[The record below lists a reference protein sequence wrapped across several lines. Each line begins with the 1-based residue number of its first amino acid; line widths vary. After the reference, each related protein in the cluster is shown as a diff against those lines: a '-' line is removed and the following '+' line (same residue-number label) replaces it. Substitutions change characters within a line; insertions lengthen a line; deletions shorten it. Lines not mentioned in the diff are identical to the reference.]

1 MPNIFDQMA
10 ASDAAAGAPAQAQ
23 AGNVFDQMAKQ
34 DRQSQDGAMQ
44 AALGDAVKI
53 LPDQAANDQQMA
65 KTLGLPVD
73 MVERNRDQV
82 QQQFRLREL
91 QQVMQ
96 ASPVLR
102 AQMSNPDF
110 ARVAHDDAPV
120 LNDLEQVMQFLGR
133 SGKATLAGVAG
144 ISEGLWGLGRAAS
157 GYIPDAAGGR
167 LLEDWTT
174 YGNQQARGVV
184 QRLMPQAGGTVEAG
198 WYSGMQ
204 SLGMN
209 LGQLPLAFLP
219 GGQAP
224 LAENI
229 AGQVAT
235 RMSPVLWSMGLT
247 TGGQAYGE
255 ARDKGLTQAQAIMFG
270 TSQGVIEAGTE
281 MIGMPALF
289 NVLKPGK
296 TAAKIME
303 YMIKEQGGEQI
314 ATALQDMNE
323 WAVLPENQGKSF
335 GDYLRARPSAAL
347 QTAIA
352 TAVGGGA
359 QVTLMKGAGM
369 VINRAE
375 YAAAKAQ
382 QAEAQ
387 AALLDQLNKVAQ
399 ASSLQKRD
407 ADTFGAL
414 AEQQAAEY
422 GASDTVYIDGNALM
436 QSGLAQQVA
445 QVSPAVAAQVQE
457 AAATGGLV
465 AIPTSEYAARIA
477 PLQESA
483 QLLDHLKF
491 DPEGFTRSEAQ
502 VYMQTQGE
510 QLQAEVD
517 RALAVAEQTDAARAG
532 MEAVRTQVLDQL
544 NEANRFKPE
553 VNGAYASLIAA
564 RYAVRAE
571 QMGTTADELFKQRG
585 LRVVAEGMPGVS
597 LDQPAWHGTPHRGIE
612 KTGFKL
618 TSIGTGEGAQSFG
631 WGMYFAGERKVAEQ
645 YRNRLTSVGAQKTML
660 LDGVALAE
668 GTPAR
673 HGASLLFHGSK
684 RETVASVKQWLNS
697 AKEGDV
703 GLAEIASKAGMAPE
717 TYWQQVLDFVQ
728 NHTKKQISEE
738 AGQTYSVEVPSDAD
752 LLDYGKP
759 FSQQSEKVQEALRK
773 VHGGDAFAESTS
785 AGADTSGEGLYQAL
799 VSDLGSPRAASEALL
814 AAGIP
819 GLRYLDGNS
828 RGRGAGS
835 HNYVIWDERLLTP
848 EAAQIKALYQGARA
862 PQTESQE
869 FKSWFGDSKVVDD
882 NGKPLVVYHGTGSEF
897 SVFDEDLAGKNY
909 EKDDEQG
916 FFFTSKPKEAY
927 WAADRASE
935 VSGGNPS
942 IMPVY
947 LSLQDPLIID
957 VSEHAEKVGLG
968 DPSSYYDNRTSELL
982 ARAND
987 AGNDG
992 IIVRNKRRGY
1002 STIVAFNPEQ
1012 IKSAIGNNGQF
1023 DPNNPSILKQ
1033 GADGPRGMF
1042 SPEQRAIALL
1052 KAADL
1057 STFLH
1062 EAGHFFFEDDI
1073 ALASELVA
1081 AQAQGAT
1088 VSPGEQRI
1096 LDDVGTLL
1104 TWHGLKGDLSQQLA
1118 EWHGLGFEE
1127 RRAYHEKTAESFERY
1142 LLEGKAPSL
1151 ELTPMFQRFRTWLV
1165 SVYRSLKDFVAGHP
1179 AAGELSPEVRQV
1191 FDRMLASEDQIALA
1205 LQGRSLVPMFA
1216 SAEEAGMTPEEFAR
1230 YQESGRQATA
1240 DAVDSLQAR
1249 GIRDMQ
1255 WLRNARSRMLKAKQ
1269 KEAAGLRA
1277 GLETDARVEVYGEPI
1292 YRAWRFLTAKLREE
1306 DKLPEPVKTGTGQT
1320 LDPGKDSLLVAVAKL
1335 GGLDRESAAEHLG
1348 VHADDFKAKSGV
1360 FGAPV
1365 FRKTGGLAAD
1375 AMAERLAESG
1385 YLKADDA
1392 LNVLED
1398 KIASEL
1404 RGDPQYSFAKDWAA
1418 AQGEQRAGD
1427 GVDVSALGAARLDA
1441 GELAVMGLPPEV
1453 VNTLKARKMVAA
1465 NGLHPDLVAEQ
1476 FGFTSGDELVRKL
1489 ALAEPPQERIDALV
1503 DVRMLEQHGE
1513 LASPEAIERA
1523 TDEAIHNE
1531 ARMRMVATEEA
1542 TLAKATGKPR
1552 VLEKAAREYAAQL
1565 IARQKV
1571 RDLRPSQY
1579 TNAESRAAAEAA
1591 KARKAGDTARAAAEK
1606 RNQLLQGFIASTAL
1620 KARDEMQ
1627 QAVDYLR
1634 RFDKPSKT
1642 LDKDYADQIDQL
1654 LERFDLKP
1662 VSNKASEKR
1671 MALSRWMDS
1680 QREQG
1685 LEPEIP
1691 QELLD
1696 AAERKPWR
1704 ELTVEE
1710 MRGLV
1715 DTVKQIEHLGR
1726 LKHRL
1731 LTARD
1736 QKAYEAVRDEIA
1748 ASIREHAGKRK
1759 ANARTS
1765 TTWAGKA
1772 LSGVK
1777 MFGASHIKAA
1787 TWARVL
1793 DGGKDG
1799 GPMWEHFVRGAN
1811 ERGDMEATMRAEATS
1826 KLAEIMAPLFK
1837 LGRMSDKGTFFPTV
1851 GRSFNRQ
1858 ERLAIA
1864 LNIGNDGNLQR
1875 LLGGEGWTVDQLKP
1889 VLQSLTAAEWHAVQ
1903 AIWDHFETYRPQIA
1917 AKERRVY
1924 GKEPAWVEPRAFDV
1938 TTADGQNVSLRG
1950 GYYPIKYDPAA
1961 SQRAEEHADA
1971 EGAQRQLRG
1980 AYTSATTRR
1989 SFTKARVE
1997 EVNGRPLLYSL
2008 AGVYG
2013 GVNDV
2018 IHDLAW
2024 HEWLIDTNRLLRSQT
2039 IDSAIRDHYGPEAKQ
2054 QLKTW
2059 AQDIAEGDRGAQHA
2073 LDMALGRLRQGISV
2087 AGLGFNFV
2095 SAAMQPLGI
2104 TQSIV
2109 RVGTP
2114 WIGRGVMRYVANP
2127 VRATREANQL
2137 SAFMENRAR
2146 TRFRELNELRNQVQ
2160 DQTSVKEFT
2169 GRWAYWMMM
2178 RFQQMVDV
2186 PTWWG
2191 AYDKAIAEGNADER
2205 ARALADQAVIDSQGG
2220 GETKDLSAIERGGS
2234 AQRLFTVFYS
2244 FMNTALNIGVAQG
2257 MTANTPAKKAK
2268 LAVDMLLIYTV
2279 PAVLGALFKDAI
2291 TPGDAGDD
2299 DPEKLARKLAAEQ
2312 ISFLLGLFVVGREF
2326 ADVGKIIAGAEGA
2339 RDYAGPAGTRMV
2351 GDTLRFGKQ
2360 AMQGEF
2366 DDAFRKAAIN
2376 LSGDLFG
2383 LPAAQVNRTITGAK
2397 ALVEGETSNPAALA
2411 FGFQKPR

>member
-23 AGNVFDQMAKQ
+23 AGNVFDQMAQQ

-198 WYSGMQ
+198 WYSGLQ

-224 LAENI
+224 LAESI
-229 AGQVAT
+229 AGQAAT

-270 TSQGVIEAGTE
+270 ASQGVIEAGTE

-289 NVLKPGK
+289 SVLKPGK

-359 QVTLMKGAGM
+359 QVTLMKGVGM

-387 AALLDQLNKVAQ
+387 AALLEQLNKVAQ

-407 ADTFGAL
+407 ANTFGAL

-491 DPEGFTRSEAQ
+491 DPEGFTRAEAQ

-532 MEAVRTQVLDQL
+532 MDAVRTQVLDQL
-544 NEANRFKPE
+544 NVANRFKSE
-553 VNGAYASLIAA
+553 VNGAYAALIAA

-585 LRVVAEGMPGVS
+585 LRVVAEGMPGVV
-597 LDQPAWHGTPHRGIE
+597 LNQGDAPDGYVRLYHGGNT
-612 KTGFKL
+612 
-618 TSIGTGEGAQSFG
+618 
-631 WGMYFAGERKVAEQ
+631 
-645 YRNRLTSVGAQKTML
+645 
-660 LDGVALAE
+660 
-668 GTPAR
+668 
-673 HGASLLFHGSK
+673 
-684 RETVASVKQWLNS
+684 
-697 AKEGDV
+697 
-703 GLAEIASKAGMAPE
+703 GLAEIRDGGPGNIFNGLFASKSRGYAASHGDGSLYRMDLPESKILTQWALDYDIDPEATAHALRREMPWLSDEDFDLAFEAVIEDKVDRVDADDLMRVFREDSVGEASWEAQRIRGAVAKELGYMAVE
-717 TYWQQVLDFVQ
+717 MSDEHGISYLVLPGVGVHPA
-728 NHTKKQISEE
+728 NEPS
-738 AGQTYSVEVPSDAD
+738 ASDA
-752 LLDYGKP
+752 
-759 FSQQSEKVQEALRK
+759 S
-773 VHGGDAFAESTS
+773 DAYA
-785 AGADTSGEGLYQAL
+785 
-799 VSDLGSPRAASEALL
+799 
-814 AAGIP
+814 
-819 GLRYLDGNS
+819 
-828 RGRGAGS
+828 
-835 HNYVIWDERLLTP
+835 
-848 EAAQIKALYQGARA
+848 
-862 PQTESQE
+862 
-869 FKSWFGDSKVVDD
+869 
-882 NGKPLVVYHGTGSEF
+882 
-897 SVFDEDLAGKNY
+897 
-909 EKDDEQG
+909 
-916 FFFTSKPKEAY
+916 
-927 WAADRASE
+927 
-935 VSGGNPS
+935 
-942 IMPVY
+942 
-947 LSLQDPLIID
+947 
-957 VSEHAEKVGLG
+957 
-968 DPSSYYDNRTSELL
+968 
-982 ARAND
+982 
-987 AGNDG
+987 
-992 IIVRNKRRGY
+992 
-1002 STIVAFNPEQ
+1002 
-1012 IKSAIGNNGQF
+1012 
-1023 DPNNPSILKQ
+1023 Q

-1104 TWHGLKGDLSQQLA
+1104 TWHGLKGDLPQQLD

-1230 YQESGRQATA
+1230 YQENGRQSTA

-1277 GLETDARVEVYGEPI
+1277 ELEAPARTEVFSEPI
-1292 YRAWRFLTAKLREE
+1292 YQAWQFLTGKQSAE
-1306 DKLPEPVKTGTGQT
+1306 DT
-1320 LDPGKDSLLVAVAKL
+1320 
-1335 GGLDRESAAEHLG
+1335 ESATP
-1348 VHADDFKAKSGV
+1348 S
-1360 FGAPV
+1360 
-1365 FRKTGGLAAD
+1365 
-1375 AMAERLAESG
+1375 
-1385 YLKADDA
+1385 
-1392 LNVLED
+1392 
-1398 KIASEL
+1398 
-1404 RGDPQYSFAKDWAA
+1404 
-1418 AQGEQRAGD
+1418 AG
-1427 GVDVSALGAARLDA
+1427 RLDA
-1441 GELAVMGLPPEV
+1441 TLLQAMGIQQEL

-1465 NGLHPDLVAEQ
+1465 KGLHPDMVAEK

-1513 LASPEAIERA
+1513 LSSPEAIERA

-1542 TLAKATGKPR
+1542 ALAKATGKPR

-1606 RNQLLQGFIASTAL
+1606 RNQMLQGLIARAAL

-1671 MALSRWMDS
+1671 MALSRWLDS
-1680 QREQG
+1680 QSEQG

-1772 LSGVK
+1772 LAGVK

-1811 ERGDMEATMRAEATS
+1811 ERGDMEATMRAEATG

-1875 LLGGEGWTVDQLKP
+1875 LLGGEGWTVDQIKP
-1889 VLQSLTAAEWHAVQ
+1889 VLQSMTAAEWHAVQ

-1938 TTADGQNVSLRG
+1938 TTADGHNVSLRG
-1950 GYYPIKYDPAA
+1950 GYYPIKYDPVA
-1961 SQRAEEHADA
+1961 SQRAEEHASA
-1971 EGAQRQLRG
+1971 EAAQRQLRG

-1989 SFTKARVE
+1989 SFTKARAE
-1997 EVNGRPLLYSL
+1997 EVHDRPLLYSL

-2024 HEWLIDTNRLLRSQT
+2024 HEWLIDTNRLLRSDT
-2039 IDSAIRDHYGPEAKQ
+2039 IDRAIRDHYGDEVKK

-2109 RVGTP
+2109 RVGAP

-2191 AYDKAIAEGNADER
+2191 AYDKALAEGNADER

-2220 GETKDLSAIERGGS
+2220 GETKDLSAIERGGA

-2244 FMNTALNIGVAQG
+2244 FMNTALNLGVAQG

-2351 GDTLRFGKQ
+2351 GDTLKFGKQ

>member
-23 AGNVFDQMAKQ
+23 AGNVFDQMAQQ

-144 ISEGLWGLGRAAS
+144 INEGLWGLGRAAS

-224 LAENI
+224 LAESI

-270 TSQGVIEAGTE
+270 TLQGVIEARTE

-289 NVLKPGK
+289 DVLKPGK

-314 ATALQDMNE
+314 ATALQDLNE

-369 VINRAE
+369 VLNRAE
-375 YAAAKAQ
+375 YAVAKAQ

-387 AALLDQLNKVAQ
+387 AALLEQLNKVAQ

-407 ADTFGAL
+407 AETFGAL

-491 DPEGFTRSEAQ
+491 DPEGFTRAEAQ

-510 QLQAEVD
+510 QLQAEVE
-517 RALAVAEQTDAARAG
+517 RALTVAEQTDAARAG
-532 MEAVRTQVLDQL
+532 MESVRAQVLDQL
-544 NEANRFKPE
+544 NAANRFKPE

-571 QMGTTADELFKQRG
+571 QMGVTASELFAQRRLRIGSQQLNGMQFDQGQNDQTDDVDEATG
-585 LRVVAEGMPGVS
+585 LPLNADGTVTVYHHTSAEKAAKIR
-597 LDQPAWHGTPHRGIE
+597 Q
-612 KTGFKL
+612 TGFL
-618 TSIGTGEGAQSFG
+618 RS
-631 WGMYFAGERKVAEQ
+631 AGEPDLYFTTRADTDTGYGDTAIAVRVKPERLALDDEFPGGRADFRVAAPS
-645 YRNRLTSVGAQKTML
+645 RVRRLRFL
-660 LDGVALAE
+660 PDGSAVLNQSAVAL
-668 GTPAR
+668 
-673 HGASLLFHGSK
+673 
-684 RETVASVKQWLNS
+684 
-697 AKEGDV
+697 KE
-703 GLAEIASKAGMAPE
+703 A
-717 TYWQQVLDFVQ
+717 
-728 NHTKKQISEE
+728 
-738 AGQTYSVEVPSDAD
+738 QTR
-752 LLDYGKP
+752 L
-759 FSQQSEKVQEALRK
+759 
-773 VHGGDAFAESTS
+773 
-785 AGADTSGEGLYQAL
+785 
-799 VSDLGSPRAASEALL
+799 PRAAFHPSTNTITLL
-814 AAGIP
+814 
-819 GLRYLDGNS
+819 
-828 RGRGAGS
+828 
-835 HNYVIWDERLLTP
+835 
-848 EAAQIKALYQGARA
+848 
-862 PQTESQE
+862 
-869 FKSWFGDSKVVDD
+869 D
-882 NGKPLVVYHGTGSEF
+882 N
-897 SVFDEDLAGKNY
+897 
-909 EKDDEQG
+909 
-916 FFFTSKPKEAY
+916 
-927 WAADRASE
+927 
-935 VSGGNPS
+935 
-942 IMPVY
+942 
-947 LSLQDPLIID
+947 
-957 VSEHAEKVGLG
+957 
-968 DPSSYYDNRTSELL
+968 
-982 ARAND
+982 
-987 AGNDG
+987 
-992 IIVRNKRRGY
+992 
-1002 STIVAFNPEQ
+1002 
-1012 IKSAIGNNGQF
+1012 
-1023 DPNNPSILKQ
+1023 
-1033 GADGPRGMF
+1033 
-1042 SPEQRAIALL
+1042 
-1052 KAADL
+1052 ADL
-1057 STFLH
+1057 TSFLH
-1062 EAGHFFFEDDI
+1062 ESAHFFFENDI
-1073 ALASELVA
+1073 ALASEILA
-1081 AQAQGAT
+1081 AQHQGASIT
-1088 VSPGEQRI
+1088 AGEQQI

-1151 ELTPMFQRFRTWLV
+1151 ELTPVFQRFRTWLV

-1277 GLETDARVEVYGEPI
+1277 ELETDARVEVYGEPI

-1320 LDPGKDSLLVAVAKL
+1320 LDPGKDSLLEAVAKL

-1365 FRKTGGLAAD
+1365 FRKTGGLTAD
-1375 AMAERLAESG
+1375 AMAERLVESG

-1404 RGDPQYSFAKDWAA
+1404 RGDPQYRFAKDWAA

-1427 GVDVSALGAARLDA
+1427 GVDVSTLGAARLDA

-1513 LASPEAIERA
+1513 LSSPDAIERA

-1552 VLEKAAREYAAQL
+1552 VLENAAREYAAQL

-1662 VSNKASEKR
+1662 VSNKESEKR

-1772 LSGVK
+1772 LAGVK

-1924 GKEPAWVEPRAFDV
+1924 GKEPTWVEPRAFDV

-2109 RVGTP
+2109 RVGAP

-2137 SAFMENRAR
+2137 STFMENRAR

-2160 DQTSVKEFT
+2160 DQNAVKEFT

-2191 AYDKAIAEGNADER
+2191 AYDKAMAEGNADER
-2205 ARALADQAVIDSQGG
+2205 SRALADQAVIDSQGG

-2244 FMNTALNIGVAQG
+2244 FMNTALNLGVAQG

-2268 LAVDMLLIYTV
+2268 LAVDMLLLYTV

-2291 TPGDAGDD
+2291 TPGDGGDD

-2312 ISFLLGLFVVGREF
+2312 LSFLMGLFVVGREF

-2339 RDYAGPAGTRMV
+2339 RDYQGPAGVRLV
-2351 GDTLRFGKQ
+2351 GDTYKFGKQ

-2383 LPAAQVNRTITGAK
+2383 LPAAQVNRTWTGVE
-2397 ALVEGETSNPAALA
+2397 ALSEGKTQNPAAIA
-2411 FGFQKPR
+2411 FGFQEQR

>member
-491 DPEGFTRSEAQ
+491 DPDGFTRSEAQ

-553 VNGAYASLIAA
+553 VNGAYAALIAA

-645 YRNRLTSVGAQKTML
+645 YRNRLTSVGAPKTML

-703 GLAEIASKAGMAPE
+703 GLAEIAAKAGMAPE

-773 VHGGDAFAESTS
+773 VQGGDAFAESTS
-785 AGADTSGEGLYQAL
+785 AGADTSGEGVYQAL

-862 PQTESQE
+862 AQTETPE

-882 NGKPLVVYHGTGSEF
+882 NGKPLVVYHGTNRQITQ
-897 SVFDEDLAGKNY
+897 FDGNKRA
-909 EKDDEQG
+909 EKDAGWYGSGIYMTADPNTASAYSGYDDFTKSADSDGSHVMPLYVSIQNPYIWPVNRKVATTHDEAAAIRAEV
-916 FFFTSKPKEAY
+916 EAAGHDGVFVPNDY
-927 WAADRASE
+927 AEDAYAKHYE
-935 VSGGNPS
+935 V
-942 IMPVY
+942 I
-947 LSLQDPLIID
+947 
-957 VSEHAEKVGLG
+957 
-968 DPSSYYDNRTSELL
+968 
-982 ARAND
+982 
-987 AGNDG
+987 
-992 IIVRNKRRGY
+992 
-1002 STIVAFNPEQ
+1002 AFRPGQ

-1033 GADGPRGMF
+1033 GARHNAAMMTDNVDGQT
-1042 SPEQRAIALL
+1042 SAVI
-1052 KAADL
+1052 
-1057 STFLH
+1057 S
-1062 EAGHFFFEDDI
+1062 AGIKFVSEI
-1073 ALASELVA
+1073 EALAEKHGRVYIRW
-1081 AQAQGAT
+1081 
-1088 VSPGEQRI
+1088 SPSA
-1096 LDDVGTLL
+1096 
-1104 TWHGLKGDLSQQLA
+1104 KGDLGGTQQS
-1118 EWHGLGFEE
+1118 
-1127 RRAYHEKTAESFERY
+1127 RD
-1142 LLEGKAPSL
+1142 
-1151 ELTPMFQRFRTWLV
+1151 FQ
-1165 SVYRSLKDFVAGHP
+1165 S
-1179 AAGELSPEVRQV
+1179 
-1191 FDRMLASEDQIALA
+1191 
-1205 LQGRSLVPMFA
+1205 
-1216 SAEEAGMTPEEFAR
+1216 
-1230 YQESGRQATA
+1230 
-1240 DAVDSLQAR
+1240 
-1249 GIRDMQ
+1249 
-1255 WLRNARSRMLKAKQ
+1255 
-1269 KEAAGLRA
+1269 
-1277 GLETDARVEVYGEPI
+1277 
-1292 YRAWRFLTAKLREE
+1292 
-1306 DKLPEPVKTGTGQT
+1306 
-1320 LDPGKDSLLVAVAKL
+1320 
-1335 GGLDRESAAEHLG
+1335 
-1348 VHADDFKAKSGV
+1348 
-1360 FGAPV
+1360 
-1365 FRKTGGLAAD
+1365 
-1375 AMAERLAESG
+1375 
-1385 YLKADDA
+1385 
-1392 LNVLED
+1392 
-1398 KIASEL
+1398 
-1404 RGDPQYSFAKDWAA
+1404 
-1418 AQGEQRAGD
+1418 
-1427 GVDVSALGAARLDA
+1427 
-1441 GELAVMGLPPEV
+1441 
-1453 VNTLKARKMVAA
+1453 
-1465 NGLHPDLVAEQ
+1465 
-1476 FGFTSGDELVRKL
+1476 
-1489 ALAEPPQERIDALV
+1489 
-1503 DVRMLEQHGE
+1503 
-1513 LASPEAIERA
+1513 
-1523 TDEAIHNE
+1523 
-1531 ARMRMVATEEA
+1531 
-1542 TLAKATGKPR
+1542 
-1552 VLEKAAREYAAQL
+1552 
-1565 IARQKV
+1565 
-1571 RDLRPSQY
+1571 
-1579 TNAESRAAAEAA
+1579 
-1591 KARKAGDTARAAAEK
+1591 
-1606 RNQLLQGFIASTAL
+1606 
-1620 KARDEMQ
+1620 
-1627 QAVDYLR
+1627 
-1634 RFDKPSKT
+1634 
-1642 LDKDYADQIDQL
+1642 
-1654 LERFDLKP
+1654 
-1662 VSNKASEKR
+1662 
-1671 MALSRWMDS
+1671 
-1680 QREQG
+1680 
-1685 LEPEIP
+1685 
-1691 QELLD
+1691 
-1696 AAERKPWR
+1696 
-1704 ELTVEE
+1704 
-1710 MRGLV
+1710 
-1715 DTVKQIEHLGR
+1715 
-1726 LKHRL
+1726 
-1731 LTARD
+1731 
-1736 QKAYEAVRDEIA
+1736 
-1748 ASIREHAGKRK
+1748 
-1759 ANARTS
+1759 
-1765 TTWAGKA
+1765 
-1772 LSGVK
+1772 
-1777 MFGASHIKAA
+1777 
-1787 TWARVL
+1787 
-1793 DGGKDG
+1793 
-1799 GPMWEHFVRGAN
+1799 
-1811 ERGDMEATMRAEATS
+1811 
-1826 KLAEIMAPLFK
+1826 
-1837 LGRMSDKGTFFPTV
+1837 
-1851 GRSFNRQ
+1851 
-1858 ERLAIA
+1858 
-1864 LNIGNDGNLQR
+1864 
-1875 LLGGEGWTVDQLKP
+1875 
-1889 VLQSLTAAEWHAVQ
+1889 
-1903 AIWDHFETYRPQIA
+1903 
-1917 AKERRVY
+1917 
-1924 GKEPAWVEPRAFDV
+1924 
-1938 TTADGQNVSLRG
+1938 
-1950 GYYPIKYDPAA
+1950 
-1961 SQRAEEHADA
+1961 
-1971 EGAQRQLRG
+1971 
-1980 AYTSATTRR
+1980 
-1989 SFTKARVE
+1989 
-1997 EVNGRPLLYSL
+1997 
-2008 AGVYG
+2008 
-2013 GVNDV
+2013 
-2018 IHDLAW
+2018 
-2024 HEWLIDTNRLLRSQT
+2024 
-2039 IDSAIRDHYGPEAKQ
+2039 
-2054 QLKTW
+2054 
-2059 AQDIAEGDRGAQHA
+2059 
-2073 LDMALGRLRQGISV
+2073 
-2087 AGLGFNFV
+2087 
-2095 SAAMQPLGI
+2095 
-2104 TQSIV
+2104 
-2109 RVGTP
+2109 
-2114 WIGRGVMRYVANP
+2114 
-2127 VRATREANQL
+2127 
-2137 SAFMENRAR
+2137 
-2146 TRFRELNELRNQVQ
+2146 
-2160 DQTSVKEFT
+2160 
-2169 GRWAYWMMM
+2169 
-2178 RFQQMVDV
+2178 
-2186 PTWWG
+2186 
-2191 AYDKAIAEGNADER
+2191 
-2205 ARALADQAVIDSQGG
+2205 
-2220 GETKDLSAIERGGS
+2220 
-2234 AQRLFTVFYS
+2234 
-2244 FMNTALNIGVAQG
+2244 
-2257 MTANTPAKKAK
+2257 
-2268 LAVDMLLIYTV
+2268 
-2279 PAVLGALFKDAI
+2279 
-2291 TPGDAGDD
+2291 
-2299 DPEKLARKLAAEQ
+2299 
-2312 ISFLLGLFVVGREF
+2312 
-2326 ADVGKIIAGAEGA
+2326 
-2339 RDYAGPAGTRMV
+2339 
-2351 GDTLRFGKQ
+2351 
-2360 AMQGEF
+2360 
-2366 DDAFRKAAIN
+2366 
-2376 LSGDLFG
+2376 
-2383 LPAAQVNRTITGAK
+2383 
-2397 ALVEGETSNPAALA
+2397 
-2411 FGFQKPR
+2411 